1 MATMGI
7 ERREATPNSLATSG
21 FARTTIGIRLA
32 VRPVLYWIRV
42 KAVSPKPGM
51 LQTLMFRT
59 TLFLLSFASL
69 PAAAQPI
76 VGGVVNAAD
85 YTAAVAPGSLIA
97 VFGSGLAA
105 STSSA
110 STTPLPTSI
119 ERTSVEVNG
128 QAIPLFFV
136 SAGQINGQLPF
147 GLSGTVAV
155 RVRTALGLSPAVNLA
170 VSPSAPRLFTK
181 TMDGKGDP
189 ILVHGADWSMVTAAS
204 PAQAGEFL
212 ILFLTGLGAV
222 SPAIPAGTP
231 GGDNAANGPLNQVA
245 AGAVTV
251 TFGGKAATVVF
262 AGLAPGFAGLYQI
275 NFQVPEAA
283 TGGTVVVATRD
294 GATSDTTALAAP
306 SRVTV
311 SVVAEQTVGAQ
322 KFGSSSK
329 LNVAWGAPAYTVD
342 HYEVTA
348 SESLQGTVVTSSGKT
363 LSATLIG
370 LKAATAYAVTVKAC
384 ADAPCRQSGAGSP
397 VSGTTATEY
406 WQLKGTGN
414 TTAGLSKI
422 VSDGNV
428 RISATRFGPEAG
440 AVTANRIQLYYGPM
454 GSGLQALSTAITNAP
469 TSATD
474 PASYLSF
481 TGSGIRTGLITPSP
495 AAPLVE
501 TVATGQGVPMS
512 SGKVRLFFEAQG
524 ADRKTRIYSIDSV
537 DGFTGQDFNSGSA
550 TTCST
555 TADYSTGGGCSFT
568 PLIGVEG
575 DSTRANAKIL
585 NARQHKVGF
594 PTQTDWR
601 WNGAAGTFMVFTTG
615 TVTGCDLG
623 GKNHGYAVWDGA
635 QWNVQYAADGCPKL
649 FLNVQAAFPM
659 HVGGSRYKLYYGD
672 PSITTGK
679 GSSNLPFLGPKKLI
693 YSDGTASGALDRV
706 DFEDWERQSL
716 ARDVAFLWPNGDKL
730 NDAAEGY
737 IDDYHFLAPTGN
749 LDLQVMYLAI
759 TNGTET
765 PFGSAAVLLNP

>member
-1 MATMGI
+1 MAQ
-7 ERREATPNSLATSG
+7 
-21 FARTTIGIRLA
+21 TI
-32 VRPVLYWIRV
+32 
-42 KAVSPKPGM
+42 
-51 LQTLMFRT
+51 
-59 TLFLLSFASL
+59 
-69 PAAAQPI
+69 AA
-76 VGGVVNAAD
+76 GGVVNAAD

-110 STTPLPTSI
+110 SITPLPTSI
-119 ERTSVEVNG
+119 AGTSVEVNG

-136 SAGQINGQLPF
+136 SAGQVNGQMPF

-155 RVRTALGLSPAVNLA
+155 RVRTAAGLSPAVNLA

-204 PAQAGEFL
+204 PAQPGEFL

-222 SPAIPAGTP
+222 SPAIPAGAP
-231 GGDNAANGPLNQVA
+231 GGDNAANGPLNQIA
-245 AGAVTV
+245 AGAATV
-251 TFGGKAATVVF
+251 TFGGKPATVVF

-329 LNVAWGAPAYTVD
+329 LNVAWAAPAYTVD

-363 LSATLIG
+363 LSATLTG
-370 LKAATAYAVTVKAC
+370 LKAATAYAVAVKAC
-384 ADAPCRQSGAGSP
+384 ADAPCRQSGAAAA
-397 VSGTTATEY
+397 VSSTTATEY

-440 AVTANRIQLYYGPM
+440 AITANRIQLYYGPM
-454 GSGLQALSTAITNAP
+454 GGGRQALTTAITSAS

-474 PASYLSF
+474 AASYLSF
-481 TGSGIRTGLITPSP
+481 TGSGSRTGLITPSP

-501 TVATGQGVPMS
+501 TVATGQGVPMTN
-512 SGKVRLFFEAQG
+512 GKVRLFFEAQG
-524 ADRKTRIYSIDSV
+524 ADRKTRIFTIDSV

-555 TADYSTGGGCSFT
+555 TADFSAGGGCALAT
-568 PLIGVEG
+568 AIGVEG
-575 DSTRANAKIL
+575 DSTL
-585 NARQHKVGF
+585 PNARLMNVRQNKVGF

-601 WNGAAGTFMVFTTG
+601 WDGAAGTFMVFTTDR
-615 TVTGCDLG
+615 VNGCSNGNL
-623 GKNHGYAVWDGA
+623 NHGYAVWDGTK
-635 QWNVQYAADGCPKL
+635 WNVQYLASGCPKL
-649 FLNVQAAFPM
+649 FTSAQAAFPL
-659 HVGGSRYKLYYGD
+659 HVGGARYKLYYGD

-679 GSSNLPFLGPKKLI
+679 GSSNLPFVGPKKLI
-693 YSDGTASGALDRV
+693 YSDGAVSGDIARV
-706 DFEDWERQSL
+706 DFEDWESQNA
-716 ARDVAFLWPNGDKL
+716 ARDVVFLWPNGDKL
-730 NDAAEGY
+730 NDTAEGY
-737 IDDYHFLAPTGN
+737 IDDYHFLVPTGN

-759 TNGTET
+759 TNGTEI
-765 PFGSAAVLLNP
+765 PFASAAVLLNP